1 MAIMLVEDEQD
12 LADIVTYTLRRSG
25 YEVLAAYDGY
35 AALRLIKRRSPSLI
49 LLDIVLP
56 RIDGWQVLQ
65 QLRSW
70 SNVPVIM
77 LTGVS
82 SDNDVVRGL
91 RMGADDYIT
100 KPFSPA
106 QLVAR
111 VESVLRRS
119 STEPNGSRTRTIEL
133 DGLTLDVG
141 LHRVTVEGRTVNL
154 TRIEFRLLHE
164 LALHAGELVTHE
176 ELARRVWGYH
186 ESPHGSITK
195 SHIRNLRR
203 KIEPD
208 PAHPRYLHTVPGLGY
223 RLQGGADVSRFDENG
238 DANGPET
245 RN

>member
-1 MAIMLVEDEQD
+1 
-12 LADIVTYTLRRSG
+12 
-25 YEVLAAYDGY
+25 
-35 AALRLIKRRSPSLI
+35 
-49 LLDIVLP
+49 
-56 RIDGWQVLQ
+56 
-65 QLRSW
+65 
-70 SNVPVIM
+70 
-77 LTGVS
+77 
-82 SDNDVVRGL
+82 
-91 RMGADDYIT
+91 
-100 KPFSPA
+100 
-106 QLVAR
+106 
-111 VESVLRRS
+111 VLRRS